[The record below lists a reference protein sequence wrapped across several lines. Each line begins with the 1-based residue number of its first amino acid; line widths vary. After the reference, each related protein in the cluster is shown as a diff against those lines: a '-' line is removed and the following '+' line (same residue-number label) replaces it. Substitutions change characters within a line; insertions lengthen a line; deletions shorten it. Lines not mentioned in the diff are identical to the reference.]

1 MDLIKAI
8 RELYDEKKRIEQVI
22 EHLEALSVHRV
33 GKGADAA
40 APGRRGRKGM
50 TEDEREQVSRRMKE
64 YWAKRRKAES
74 KSAKSSG
81 AQAEQGE
88 SAASSS

>member
-22 EHLEALSVHRV
+22 EHLEALSVQRV
-33 GKGADAA
+33 GKQMETSG
-40 APGRRGRKGM
+40 PRRRGRKGM
-50 TEDEREQVSRRMKE
+50 TEDEREEVSRRMKE
-64 YWAKRRKAES
+64 YWATRRKARS
-74 KSAKSSG
+74 KSAKSSST
-81 AQAEQGE
+81 QADQGE